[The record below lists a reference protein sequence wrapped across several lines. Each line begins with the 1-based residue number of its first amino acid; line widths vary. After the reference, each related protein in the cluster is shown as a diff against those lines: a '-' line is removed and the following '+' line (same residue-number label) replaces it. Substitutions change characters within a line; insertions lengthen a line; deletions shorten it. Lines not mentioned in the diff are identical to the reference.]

1 LRFGDDLCPSSPKA
15 DVKNALPVGAVET
28 GRAEIDAGEAIV
40 QAFIEFHFI
49 KVFTGRCGHL

>member
-1 LRFGDDLCPSSPKA
+1 MSSSPKA

-49 KVFTGRCGHL
+49 KVFTGHCHLQLQTGV